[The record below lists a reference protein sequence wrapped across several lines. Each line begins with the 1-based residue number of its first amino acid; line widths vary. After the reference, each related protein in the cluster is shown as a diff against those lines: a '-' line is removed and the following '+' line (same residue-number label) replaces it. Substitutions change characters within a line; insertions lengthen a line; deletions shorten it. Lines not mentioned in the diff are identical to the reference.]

1 LRRAAREG
9 RSTRSELLALSLYP
23 SLLFSPSLY
32 LERRTNLLLTRSAL
46 LLFPCLLARSPP
58 LPLYTDV
65 DEEGGHCHVDDDAPF
80 ECVDMR

>member
-1 LRRAAREG
+1 
-9 RSTRSELLALSLYP
+9 
-23 SLLFSPSLY
+23 
-32 LERRTNLLLTRSAL
+32 
-46 LLFPCLLARSPP
+46 LLARSPP